1 MAPSLTRSPRFQVA
15 CCLAVALLFQA
26 TTALNAARPSTPAV
40 ALEVASAATGQIIV
54 KLRRGTSL
62 SRVAS
67 QLSSRTQGT
76 LASIPHLG
84 VVLLQVSP
92 GAESATANELRR
104 HSDIEWVE
112 LNHRA
117 QTTAAPGE
125 LTVALPDDPM
135 LSQQW
140 PLSIIHAPEAWS
152 ITHSRDM
159 IIAILDTG
167 TYLNH
172 PDLVNVLWTNPGE
185 IPANGLDDDGNGC
198 VDDVHGW
205 HYFTQCDT
213 GVCVP
218 SQNRLIGDDNGHGT
232 HVAGTAGAET
242 NNGTG
247 IAGVSWGAR
256 LMTVKVL
263 DQDGD
268 GWYFDIAAGIVY
280 AADNGAQIINLS
292 LGGSSS
298 SQLLQDAVDYAHAR
312 GSLLVAASGNNGG
325 AVYYPGACQNVLTV
339 AATDAQDNRLPFSN
353 QGPQVDIAA
362 PGDYLISTWY
372 LPSIPYRLAHGTSM
386 AAPHVSGAAALLW
399 TWRPDWTNDQIQQRL
414 LQQADDVNSSLYPG
428 FDPLIGWG
436 RLNIQRALEGL
447 EQGPTPTPTTSAT
460 PTRTPTSTTT
470 PSPTCIP
477 SPTVTVTT
485 ALVSGLAWRD
495 DDANRARDPGE
506 PPLAGVTII
515 LKDADHQELARQ
527 VTGLDGTYTFT
538 NLAADSYVLARED
551 PLGYTVTYPVA
562 GSYVFSL
569 LQGEQLT
576 EMNFGFALWP
586 TSTPTA
592 SPSPTCTRL
601 PTATPTSSPT
611 LTPTSTVTPVL
622 RLYIPEFLF
631 ALEN

>member
-1 MAPSLTRSPRFQVA
+1 MAPSLTRSARLQIA

-54 KLRRGTSL
+54 KFRRGTTL

-112 LNHRA
+112 LNLRA

-152 ITHSRDM
+152 ITHSRDI

-198 VDDVHGW
+198 ADDVHGW

-232 HVAGTAGAET
+232 HVAGTAAAET

-292 LGGSSS
+292 LGGSSP
-298 SQLLQDAVDYAHAR
+298 SQLLQDAVDYAHAK

-339 AATDAQDNRLPFSN
+339 AATDTQDNRLPFSN

-428 FDPLIGWG
+428 FDPQIGWG

-447 EQGPTPTPTTSAT
+447 EQGPTPIPTSSAT
-460 PTRTPTSTTT
+460 PTRMPS
-470 PSPTCIP
+470 PSPTATP
-477 SPTVTVTT
+477 AP
-485 ALVSGLAWRD
+485 ALVSGLTWRD
-495 DDANRARDPGE
+495 DNANCVRDPAE
-506 PPLAGVTII
+506 PPLAGVIII
-515 LKDADHQELARQ
+515 LTDANHQELARQ
-527 VTGLDGTYTFT
+527 ATDSDGTYVFT
-538 NLAADSYVLARED
+538 NLPAANYVLTRKD
-551 PLGYTVTYPVA
+551 PAGYANSCPLA
-562 GSYVFSL
+562 GSYAFYL
-569 LQGEQLT
+569 AAGEQLAH
-576 EMNFGFALWP
+576 MDFGFAPWP
-586 TSTPTA
+586 TATPTA
-592 SPSPTCTRL
+592 SPSPTCTQT